1 MYHKSSLKV
10 YSAAADPEF
19 PRGGA
24 KPKGGTP
31 TYYFA
36 KNFRKL
42 HENEENCT
50 EGFKMLLYR
59 SATALT
65 RAGFSSGGG
74 LYFRRVPRRF
84 AWYGAY
90 WYKAFP
96 LDMSQ
101 FSELF
106 NTTRIPR

>member
-1 MYHKSSLKV
+1 MSEILLSSVAVDYGLRT
-10 YSAAADPEF
+10 S
-19 PRGGA
+19 
-24 KPKGGTP
+24 
-31 TYYFA
+31 
-36 KNFRKL
+36 L
-42 HENEENCT
+42 
-50 EGFKMLLYR
+50 MLLC
-59 SATALT
+59 
-65 RAGFSSGGG
+65 
-74 LYFRRVPRRF
+74 RRVPRRF